1 MIVNYVETRRCEADI
16 KFVDINVVS
25 EDEMLLCERFW
36 MRKDRY
42 YVSTSTDNIS
52 KRKTTRF
59 YILFVLTLSGC
70 DIPIGTQFYIPLTE
84 DGWSFAF
91 VFAKDK
97 ACGITSFEPDAYTE
111 DESRLKELLLLWA
124 NINGIKLG
132 E

>member
-36 MRKDRY
+36 KRKDRY

-70 DIPIGTQFYIPLTE
+70 DIPIGTGFNIPITE
-84 DGWSFAF
+84 DGWTFVF

-97 ACGITSFEPDAYTE
+97 VCLRCLIGKCSMHMNV
-111 DESRLKELLLLWA
+111 LQKKW
-124 NINGIKLG
+124 K
-132 E
+132 